1 MWSNYCYTVFMLKII
16 TNTIINRI
24 TAITMVNEGVANRI
38 PPKNTP
44 DQLNKMNRKKFQKIL
59 IETGVYLKQYP
70 NKIPY
75 LVTITTKQNSTF
87 LNERVMSHKEAKQR
101 LSMWLEL
108 RVKQKVFTAYLWWC
122 EIQHKTTNDI
132 HFHIVVFS
140 DIEKPFDIKKE
151 VLYLNEKFPQTGTNV
166 INIAKIKNNAD
177 GVLYYM
183 LSYMK
188 KFKTSYI
195 HGKVCQLSQEIRKCY
210 KQHAGIYITTEFH
223 SDNIMQF
230 ITNKKIYSNEFVT
243 SYYLNIFDEPN
254 GKVAPNRIDVR
265 VNKMAALPIETGFY
279 EIVD

>member
-1 MWSNYCYTVFMLKII
+1 MLKIT

-24 TAITMVNEGVANRI
+24 TAVTMVNEGVYNRI

-87 LNERVMSHKEAKQR
+87 INETIMSHKDCKQR
-101 LSMWLEL
+101 LSQWLEL
-108 RVKQKVFTAYLWWC
+108 RIKQNVFTAYLWWC

-140 DIEKPFDIKKE
+140 DNQKPFDIKDEIK
-151 VLYLNEKFPQTGTNV
+151 YLNKKFPNTGTNV
-166 INIAKIKNNAD
+166 INIAPIKNNTN
-177 GVLYYM
+177 GVLFYM
-183 LSYMK
+183 LAYMK

-210 KQHAGIYITTEFH
+210 KQYSSVYITTEYH
-223 SDNIMQF
+223 SDNIMQH
-230 ITNKKIYSNEFVT
+230 INNKKIYSNEFVT
-243 SYYLNIFDEPN
+243 CYYLNIFE
-254 GKVAPNRIDVR
+254 AE
-265 VNKMAALPIETGFY
+265 NKKKTHCPVDSGAKEKMSVLPYAEDF
-279 EIVD
+279 